1 MHRKRQMKIL
11 MNFLKNNFIIA
22 IFALLVATASCS
34 FTNNTVDPGDKE
46 KEQLLVN
53 LISHVLKR
61 NHFSPADLTDEFSKD
76 IFDIYITDLDPGKR
90 YFLESDFKE
99 FQAYEY
105 LIDDQIRDS
114 KVELFNLTY
123 ERLLKRQEESEKIFA
138 ELIEKPFD
146 FTVQESINTDY
157 EKIPYSKNKKELKN
171 HWRKIL
177 KLSALATYYDK
188 IEEQKEQL
196 EEETK
201 NRSEKTNAFNTDQ
214 KSQSQKEKK
223 SLEELEKETRAEIKK
238 SMLESFVNNDDVERL
253 DYFSLFVNAITSHFD
268 PHTNYFPPQNKD
280 SFDISMSGKLEGIG
294 ARLQKKM
301 DYISVIEII
310 SGGPASLSEDIE
322 VGDKIL
328 KVAQENDT
336 MATSIVGM
344 RISDAVELIKGPKGS
359 KVMLT
364 LKKVDGSIEEITL
377 IRDIVQ
383 LEETFAKSVIGED
396 EAFKFGFIDL
406 PKFYFDMEDPT
417 GRASGSDIAQEINRL
432 KTEGMDGLII
442 DLRNNGGGSLREVVE
457 MAGLFVDKGPVVQI
471 ALKDKRTR
479 TLRDSDSGEILW
491 KGPLVIMVNEF
502 SASAS
507 EILAAALQDYDRA
520 VIIGSKQTFGKGTV
534 QNFEDLNQWV
544 RNNEYG
550 DLGAVK
556 LTTQKFYRINGS
568 STQLEGVKSDV
579 VTPGR
584 FSYIEVGE
592 RDEEFPL
599 PYDEIPK
606 ADYDKFPGYVNLAES
621 INKAQK
627 RVDANPNF
635 KLIDENAKWLS
646 NQRENNELPL
656 SFIAYKERL
665 DRLETETEKFEK
677 LSDYKN
683 SLNFDMLAYEKTLV
697 KTDSALGD
705 KREAWIKNLKKDIY
719 VAEAVNVLK
728 DLRMNNIQNDNKTK
742 WSVKD

>member
-11 MNFLKNNFIIA
+11 MNFLKNNFILA
-22 IFALLVATASCS
+22 VFTLLVATASCS
-34 FTNNTVDPGDKE
+34 FTNDTVDPGDKE

-76 IFDIYITDLDPGKR
+76 IFDNYVKDLDPGKR
-90 YFLESDFKE
+90 YFLESDYKE

-114 KVELFNLTY
+114 KVDLFNLTY
-123 ERLLKRQEESEKIFA
+123 ERLLQRQEESQKIFT
-138 ELIEKPFD
+138 ELIKKPFD
-146 FTVQESINTDY
+146 FSIDESINTDY
-157 EKIPYSKNKKELKN
+157 DKIPYSKNKKELKD
-171 HWRKIL
+171 HWRKLL
-177 KLSALATYYDK
+177 KLSALGTYYDK
-188 IEEQKEQL
+188 VEEQKENP
-196 EEETK
+196 EEE
-201 NRSEKTNAFNTDQ
+201 Q
-214 KSQSQKEKK
+214 KS
-223 SLEELEKETRAEIKK
+223 LVELEKETRAEIKK
-238 SMLESFVNNDDVERL
+238 SMLENFDLTDDVERL
-253 DYFSLFVNAITSHFD
+253 DYFSVFVNTITTHFD
-268 PHTNYFPPQNKD
+268 PHTNFFPPQTKD
-280 SFDISMSGKLEGIG
+280 RFDTSMSGKLEGIG

-301 DYISVIEII
+301 DYISVLEII
-310 SGGPASLSEDIE
+310 SGGPAWKSELIE

-344 RISDAVELIKGPKGS
+344 RIGDAVELIKGPKGS
-359 KVMLT
+359 KVILT
-364 LKKVDGSIEEITL
+364 LKKVDGSIEDITL
-377 IRDIVQ
+377 TRDIVQ
-383 LEETFAKSVIGED
+383 IEETFAKSVIGKD
-396 EAFKFGFIDL
+396 DAFRFGFINL
-406 PKFYFDMEDPT
+406 PKFYFDMEDPS
-417 GRASGSDIAQEINRL
+417 GRAAGNDVSQEIKRL

-442 DLRNNGGGSLREVVE
+442 DLRNNGGGSLREVIE
-457 MAGLFVDKGPVVQI
+457 MAGLFVDKGPVVQV

-491 KGPLVIMVNEF
+491 EGPLVIMVNEF

-550 DLGAVK
+550 DLGAIK
-556 LTTQKFYRINGS
+556 LTTQKFYRINGG

-584 FSYIEVGE
+584 YSYILVGE
-592 RDEEFPL
+592 RDEQYPL

-606 ADYDKFPGYVNLAES
+606 AEYDKFTGYANLSES
-621 INKAQK
+621 IKKAQK

-635 KLIDENAKWLS
+635 KLLDENAKWLS
-646 NQRENNELPL
+646 NQREDNNITLN
-656 SFIAYKERL
+656 FTAYKERL
-665 DRLETETEKFEK
+665 DRLEKETEKFES

-683 SLNFDMLAYEKTLV
+683 TLDFDMLAYEKALV

-705 KREAWIKNLKKDIY
+705 KREAWIKNLKKDVY
-719 VAEAVNVLK
+719 VEEAVNVLK
-728 DLRMNNIQNDNKTK
+728 DLRMNNIKNDNKTK

>member
-1 MHRKRQMKIL
+1 MKIL
-11 MNFLKNNFIIA
+11 MNFLKNNFILA
-22 IFALLVATASCS
+22 VFTLLVATASCS
-34 FTNNTVDPGDKE
+34 FTNDTVDPGDKE

-76 IFDIYITDLDPGKR
+76 IFDNYVKDLDPGKR
-90 YFLESDFKE
+90 YFLESDYKE

-114 KVELFNLTY
+114 KVDLFNLTY
-123 ERLLKRQEESEKIFA
+123 ERLLQRQEESQKIFT
-138 ELIEKPFD
+138 ELIKKPFD
-146 FTVQESINTDY
+146 FSIDESINTDY
-157 EKIPYSKNKKELKN
+157 DKIPYSKNKKELKD
-171 HWRKIL
+171 HWRKLL
-177 KLSALATYYDK
+177 KLSALGTYYDK
-188 IEEQKEQL
+188 VEEQKENP
-196 EEETK
+196 EEE
-201 NRSEKTNAFNTDQ
+201 Q
-214 KSQSQKEKK
+214 KS
-223 SLEELEKETRAEIKK
+223 LVELEKETRAEIKK
-238 SMLESFVNNDDVERL
+238 SMLENFDLTDDVERL
-253 DYFSLFVNAITSHFD
+253 DYFSVFVNTITTHFD
-268 PHTNYFPPQNKD
+268 PHTNFFPPQTKD
-280 SFDISMSGKLEGIG
+280 RFDTSMSGKLEGIG

-301 DYISVIEII
+301 DYISVLEII
-310 SGGPASLSEDIE
+310 SGGPAWKSELIE

-344 RISDAVELIKGPKGS
+344 RIGDAVELIKGPKGS
-359 KVMLT
+359 KVILT
-364 LKKVDGSIEEITL
+364 LKKVDGSIEDITL
-377 IRDIVQ
+377 TRDIVQ
-383 LEETFAKSVIGED
+383 IEETFAKSVIGKD
-396 EAFKFGFIDL
+396 DAFRFGFINL
-406 PKFYFDMEDPT
+406 PKFYFDMEDPS
-417 GRASGSDIAQEINRL
+417 GRAAGNDVSQEIKRL

-442 DLRNNGGGSLREVVE
+442 DLRNNGGGSLREVIE
-457 MAGLFVDKGPVVQI
+457 MAGLFVDKGPVVQV

-491 KGPLVIMVNEF
+491 EGPLVIMVNEF

-550 DLGAVK
+550 DLGAIK
-556 LTTQKFYRINGS
+556 LTTQKFYRINGG

-584 FSYIEVGE
+584 YSYILVGE
-592 RDEEFPL
+592 RDEQYPL

-606 ADYDKFPGYVNLAES
+606 AEYDKFTGYANLSES
-621 INKAQK
+621 IKKAQK

-635 KLIDENAKWLS
+635 KLLDENAKWLS
-646 NQRENNELPL
+646 NQREDNNITLN
-656 SFIAYKERL
+656 FTAYKERL
-665 DRLETETEKFEK
+665 DRLEKETEKFES

-683 SLNFDMLAYEKTLV
+683 TLDFDMLAYEKALV

-705 KREAWIKNLKKDIY
+705 KREAWIKNLKKDVY
-719 VAEAVNVLK
+719 VEEAVNVLK
-728 DLRMNNIQNDNKTK
+728 DLRMNNIKNDNKTK

>member
-22 IFALLVATASCS
+22 IFALLVVTASCS

-90 YFLESDFKE
+90 YFLESDYKE
-99 FQAYEY
+99 FQSYQY
-105 LIDDQIRDS
+105 LIDDEIRNS
-114 KVELFNLTY
+114 KVDLFNLTY
-123 ERLLKRQEESEKIFA
+123 ERLLKRQEESKKIFA

-146 FTVQESINTDY
+146 FSLQESINTDY
-157 EKIPYSKNKKELKN
+157 EKIPYSKNRKELKN

-177 KLSALATYYDK
+177 KLSALGTYYDK

-196 EEETK
+196 EKETRNLTEG
-201 NRSEKTNAFNTDQ
+201 NRALDNDQ
-214 KSQSQKEKK
+214 KEENK
-223 SLEELEKETRAEIKK
+223 SLKDLEKETRAEIKK
-238 SMLESFVNNDDVERL
+238 SMLESFDNNDDVERL

-310 SGGPASLSEDIE
+310 SGGPASLSDNIE

-336 MATSIVGM
+336 IATSIVGM
-344 RISDAVELIKGPKGS
+344 RISDAVQLIKGPKGS
-359 KVMLT
+359 KVLLT
-364 LKKVDGSIEEITL
+364 LKKVDGSIEEIIL

-383 LEETFAKSVIGED
+383 LEDTFAKSVIGED
-396 EAFKFGFIDL
+396 QAFKFGFINL
-406 PKFYFDMEDPT
+406 PKFYFDMDDPS
-417 GRASGSDIAQEINRL
+417 GRASGSDIAQEIKRL
-432 KTEGMDGLII
+432 KNEGMNGLVI

-479 TLRDSDSGEILW
+479 TLKDSDSGEILW
-491 KGPLVIMVNEF
+491 EGPLVIMVNEF

-556 LTTQKFYRINGS
+556 LTTQKFYRINGG

-579 VTPGR
+579 ITPGR

-592 RDEEFPL
+592 RDEAFPL

-606 ADYDKFPGYVNLAES
+606 AEYDKFPGYVNLAES

-627 RVDANPNF
+627 RVDTNPSF
-635 KLIDENAKWLS
+635 RLIDENAKWLS
-646 NQRENNELPL
+646 NQREDNQLPL
-656 SFIAYKERL
+656 NFIAYKKRL
-665 DRLETETEKFEK
+665 DRLEKETEKFEK
-677 LSDYKN
+677 LSNYEN
-683 SLNFDMLAYEKTLV
+683 SLSFDILAYEKTLV
-697 KTDSALGD
+697 ETDSALGD
-705 KREAWIKNLKKDIY
+705 KRKAWIKNLKKDIY

-728 DLRMNNIQNDNKTK
+728 DLRMNNIKNDNKTK
-742 WSVKD
+742 WSVKN

>member
-11 MNFLKNNFIIA
+11 MNFLKNNFILA
-22 IFALLVATASCS
+22 VFTLLVATASCS
-34 FTNNTVDPGDKE
+34 FTNDTVDPGDKE

-76 IFDIYITDLDPGKR
+76 IFDNYVKDLDPGKR
-90 YFLESDFKE
+90 YFLESDYKE

-114 KVELFNLTY
+114 KVDLFNLTY
-123 ERLLKRQEESEKIFA
+123 ERLLQRQEESQKIFT
-138 ELIEKPFD
+138 ELIKKPFD
-146 FTVQESINTDY
+146 FSIDESINTDY
-157 EKIPYSKNKKELKN
+157 DKIPYSKNKKELKD
-171 HWRKIL
+171 HWRKLL
-177 KLSALATYYDK
+177 KLSALGTYYDK
-188 IEEQKEQL
+188 VEEQKENP
-196 EEETK
+196 EEE
-201 NRSEKTNAFNTDQ
+201 Q
-214 KSQSQKEKK
+214 KS
-223 SLEELEKETRAEIKK
+223 LVELEKETRAEIKK
-238 SMLESFVNNDDVERL
+238 SMLENFDLTDDVERL
-253 DYFSLFVNAITSHFD
+253 DYFSVFVNTITTHFD
-268 PHTNYFPPQNKD
+268 PHTNFFPPQTKD
-280 SFDISMSGKLEGIG
+280 RFDTSMSGKLEGIG

-301 DYISVIEII
+301 DYISVLEII
-310 SGGPASLSEDIE
+310 SGGPAWKSELIE

-344 RISDAVELIKGPKGS
+344 RIGDAVELIKGPKGS
-359 KVMLT
+359 KVILT
-364 LKKVDGSIEEITL
+364 LKKVDGSIEDITL
-377 IRDIVQ
+377 TRDIVQ
-383 LEETFAKSVIGED
+383 IEETFAKSVIGQD
-396 EAFKFGFIDL
+396 DAFRFGFINL
-406 PKFYFDMEDPT
+406 PKFYFDMEDPS
-417 GRASGSDIAQEINRL
+417 GRAAGNDVSQEIKRL

-442 DLRNNGGGSLREVVE
+442 DLRNNGGGSLREVIE
-457 MAGLFVDKGPVVQI
+457 MAGLFVDKGPVVQV

-479 TLRDSDSGEILW
+479 TLKDSDSGEILW
-491 KGPLVIMVNEF
+491 EGPLVIMVNEF

-520 VIIGSKQTFGKGTV
+520 VIIGSEQTFGKGTV

-550 DLGAVK
+550 DLGAIK
-556 LTTQKFYRINGS
+556 LTTQKFYRINGG

-584 FSYIEVGE
+584 YSYIIVGE
-592 RDEEFPL
+592 RDEQFPL

-606 ADYDKFPGYVNLAES
+606 AEYDKFTGYANLSES
-621 INKAQK
+621 IKKAQK

-635 KLIDENAKWLS
+635 KLLDENAKWLS
-646 NQRENNELPL
+646 NQREDNDITLN
-656 SFIAYKERL
+656 FTAYKERL
-665 DRLETETEKFEK
+665 DRLEKETEKFEA

-683 SLNFDMLAYEKTLV
+683 TLDFDMLAYEKALV

-705 KREAWIKNLKKDIY
+705 KREAWIKNLKKDVY
-719 VAEAVNVLK
+719 VEEAVNVLK
-728 DLRMNNIQNDNKTK
+728 DLRMNNIKNDNKTK

>member
-1 MHRKRQMKIL
+1 
-11 MNFLKNNFIIA
+11 MNFLKNNFILA
-22 IFALLVATASCS
+22 VFTLLVATASCS
-34 FTNNTVDPGDKE
+34 FTNDTVDPGDKE

-61 NHFSPADLTDEFSKD
+61 NHFSPADLTDEFSKEV
-76 IFDIYITDLDPGKR
+76 FDNYIKDMDPGKR
-90 YFLESDFKE
+90 YFLESDYKE

-114 KVELFNLTY
+114 KVDLFNLTY
-123 ERLLKRQEESEKIFA
+123 ERLLQRQEESQKIFT
-138 ELIEKPFD
+138 ELIANPFD
-146 FTVQESINTDY
+146 FSIDERINTDY
-157 EKIPYSKNKKELKN
+157 DQIPYSKNKKELKD
-171 HWRKIL
+171 HWRKLL
-177 KLSALATYYDK
+177 KLAALGTYYDK
-188 IEEQKEQL
+188 VEEQKEQP
-196 EEETK
+196 EEE
-201 NRSEKTNAFNTDQ
+201 Q
-214 KSQSQKEKK
+214 KS
-223 SLEELEKETRAEIKK
+223 LAELEKETRAEIKK
-238 SMLESFVNNDDVERL
+238 SMLENFDLTDDVERL
-253 DYFSLFVNAITSHFD
+253 DYFSVFVNTITTHFD
-268 PHTNYFPPQNKD
+268 PHTNFFPPQNKD
-280 SFDISMSGKLEGIG
+280 RFDTSMSGKLEGIG

-301 DYISVIEII
+301 DYISVLEII
-310 SGGPASLSEDIE
+310 SGGPAWKSELIE

-336 MATSIVGM
+336 IATSIVGM
-344 RISDAVELIKGPKGS
+344 RIGDAVELIKGPKGS
-359 KVMLT
+359 KVILT
-364 LKKVDGSIEEITL
+364 LKKVDGSIEDITL
-377 IRDIVQ
+377 TRDIVQ
-383 LEETFAKSVIGED
+383 IEETFAKSVIGQD
-396 EAFKFGFIDL
+396 DAFRFGLINL
-406 PKFYFDMEDPT
+406 PKFYFDMEDPS
-417 GRASGSDIAQEINRL
+417 GRAAGNDISKEIQRL
-432 KTEGMDGLII
+432 KTEGMDGLIL
-442 DLRNNGGGSLREVVE
+442 DLRNNGGGSLREVIE
-457 MAGLFVDKGPVVQI
+457 MAGLFIDQGPVVQV

-491 KGPLVIMVNEF
+491 EGPLVIMVNEF

-550 DLGAVK
+550 DLGAIK
-556 LTTQKFYRINGS
+556 LTTQKFYRINGG

-584 FSYIEVGE
+584 YSYIEVGE
-592 RDEEFPL
+592 RDEQFPL

-606 ADYDKFPGYVNLAES
+606 ADYNKFTGYANLAES
-621 INKAQK
+621 IKKAQE

-635 KLIDENAKWLS
+635 QLLNENAKWLS
-646 NQRENNELPL
+646 NQREDNDIPL
-656 SFIAYKERL
+656 NLITYTERL
-665 DRLETETEKFEK
+665 DRLEKETEKFES

-683 SLNFDMLAYEKTLV
+683 TLDFDMLAYEKALV

-719 VAEAVNVLK
+719 VEEAVNVLK
-728 DLRMNNIQNDNKTK
+728 ELRMNNIKNDNKTK

>member
-1 MHRKRQMKIL
+1 
-11 MNFLKNNFIIA
+11 MNFLKNNFILA
-22 IFALLVATASCS
+22 VFTLLVATASCS
-34 FTNNTVDPGDKE
+34 FTNDTVDPGDKE

-61 NHFSPADLTDEFSKD
+61 NHFSPADLTDEFSKEV
-76 IFDIYITDLDPGKR
+76 FDNYIKDMDPGKR
-90 YFLESDFKE
+90 YFLESDYKE

-114 KVELFNLTY
+114 KVDLFNLTY
-123 ERLLKRQEESEKIFA
+123 ERLLQRQEESQKIFT
-138 ELIEKPFD
+138 ELIANPFD
-146 FTVQESINTDY
+146 FSVDERINTDY
-157 EKIPYSKNKKELKN
+157 DQIPYSKNKKELKD
-171 HWRKIL
+171 HWRKLL
-177 KLSALATYYDK
+177 KLAALGTYYDK
-188 IEEQKEQL
+188 VEEQKEQP
-196 EEETK
+196 EEE
-201 NRSEKTNAFNTDQ
+201 Q
-214 KSQSQKEKK
+214 KS
-223 SLEELEKETRAEIKK
+223 LAELEKETRAEIKK
-238 SMLESFVNNDDVERL
+238 SMLENFDLTEDVERL
-253 DYFSLFVNAITSHFD
+253 DYFSVFVNTITTHFD
-268 PHTNYFPPQNKD
+268 PHTNFFPPQNKD
-280 SFDISMSGKLEGIG
+280 RFDTSMSGKLEGIG

-301 DYISVIEII
+301 DYISVLEII
-310 SGGPASLSEDIE
+310 SGGPAWKSELIE

-336 MATSIVGM
+336 IATSIVGM
-344 RISDAVELIKGPKGS
+344 RIGDAVELIKGPKGS
-359 KVMLT
+359 KVILT
-364 LKKVDGSIEEITL
+364 LKKVDGSIEDITL
-377 IRDIVQ
+377 TRDIVQ
-383 LEETFAKSVIGED
+383 IEETFAKSVIGQD
-396 EAFKFGFIDL
+396 DAFRFGLINL
-406 PKFYFDMEDPT
+406 PKFYFDMEDPS
-417 GRASGSDIAQEINRL
+417 GRAAGNDISKEIQRL
-432 KTEGMDGLII
+432 KTEGMDGLIL
-442 DLRNNGGGSLREVVE
+442 DLRNNGGGSLREVIE
-457 MAGLFVDKGPVVQI
+457 MAGLFIDQGPVVQV

-491 KGPLVIMVNEF
+491 EGPLVIMVNEF

-550 DLGAVK
+550 DLGAIK
-556 LTTQKFYRINGS
+556 LTTQKFYRINGG

-584 FSYIEVGE
+584 YSYIEVGE
-592 RDEEFPL
+592 RDEQFPL

-606 ADYDKFPGYVNLAES
+606 ADYNKFTGYANLAES
-621 INKAQK
+621 IKKAQE

-635 KLIDENAKWLS
+635 QLLNENAKWLS
-646 NQRENNELPL
+646 NQREDNDIPL
-656 SFIAYKERL
+656 NLIAYTERL
-665 DRLETETEKFEK
+665 DRLEKETEKFES

-683 SLNFDMLAYEKTLV
+683 TLDFDMLAYEKALV

-719 VAEAVNVLK
+719 VEEAVNVLK
-728 DLRMNNIQNDNKTK
+728 ELRMNNIKNDNKTK

>member
-11 MNFLKNNFIIA
+11 MNFLKNNFILA
-22 IFALLVATASCS
+22 VFTLLVATASCS
-34 FTNNTVDPGDKE
+34 FTNDTVDPGDKE

-76 IFDIYITDLDPGKR
+76 IFDNYIKDLDPGKR
-90 YFLESDFKE
+90 YFLESDYKE

-114 KVELFNLTY
+114 KVDLFNLTY
-123 ERLLKRQEESEKIFA
+123 ERLLQRQEESQKIFA

-146 FTVQESINTDY
+146 FSIDERINTDY
-157 EKIPYSKNKKELKN
+157 DQIPYSKNKKELKD
-171 HWRKIL
+171 HWRKLL
-177 KLSALATYYDK
+177 KLSALGTYYDK
-188 IEEQKEQL
+188 VEEQKENP
-196 EEETK
+196 EEE
-201 NRSEKTNAFNTDQ
+201 Q
-214 KSQSQKEKK
+214 KS
-223 SLEELEKETRAEIKK
+223 LVELEKETRAEIKK
-238 SMLESFVNNDDVERL
+238 SMLENFDLNDDVERL
-253 DYFSLFVNAITSHFD
+253 DYFSVFVNTITTHFD
-268 PHTNYFPPQNKD
+268 PHTNFFPPQNKD
-280 SFDISMSGKLEGIG
+280 RFDTSMSGKLEGIG

-301 DYISVIEII
+301 DYISVLEII
-310 SGGPASLSEDIE
+310 SGGPAWKSELIE

-336 MATSIVGM
+336 IATSIVGM
-344 RISDAVELIKGPKGS
+344 RIGDAVELIKGPKGS
-359 KVMLT
+359 KVILT
-364 LKKVDGSIEEITL
+364 LKKVDGSIEDITL
-377 IRDIVQ
+377 TRDIVQ
-383 LEETFAKSVIGED
+383 IEETFAKSVIGQD
-396 EAFKFGFIDL
+396 GAFRFGFINL
-406 PKFYFDMEDPT
+406 PKFYFDMEDPN
-417 GRASGSDIAQEINRL
+417 GRAAGNDISQEIKRL
-432 KTEGMDGLII
+432 KTEGMDGLIL
-442 DLRNNGGGSLREVVE
+442 DLRNNGGGSLREVIE
-457 MAGLFVDKGPVVQI
+457 MAGLFVDKGPVVQV

-491 KGPLVIMVNEF
+491 EGPLVIMVNEF

-550 DLGAVK
+550 DLGAIK
-556 LTTQKFYRINGS
+556 LTTQKFYRINGG

-579 VTPGR
+579 ITPGR
-584 FSYIEVGE
+584 YSYIEVGE
-592 RDEEFPL
+592 RDEQYPL

-606 ADYDKFPGYVNLAES
+606 ADYDKFTGYVNLAES
-621 INKAQK
+621 IKKAQK

-635 KLIDENAKWLS
+635 KLLDENAKWLS
-646 NQRENNELPL
+646 NQREDNDIPL
-656 SFIAYKERL
+656 NFIAYTERL
-665 DRLETETEKFEK
+665 DRLEKETEKFES

-683 SLNFDMLAYEKTLV
+683 TLDFDMLAYEKALV

-719 VAEAVNVLK
+719 VEEAVNVLK
-728 DLRMNNIQNDNKTK
+728 ELRMNNIKNDNKTK

>member
-1 MHRKRQMKIL
+1 MKIL
-11 MNFLKNNFIIA
+11 MNFLKNNFILA
-22 IFALLVATASCS
+22 VFTLLVATASCS
-34 FTNNTVDPGDKE
+34 FTNDRVDPGDKE

-76 IFDIYITDLDPGKR
+76 IFDNYIKDLDPGKR
-90 YFLESDFKE
+90 YFLESDYKE

-114 KVELFNLTY
+114 KVDLFNLTY
-123 ERLLKRQEESEKIFA
+123 ERLLQRQEESQKIFA

-146 FTVQESINTDY
+146 FSIDERINTDY
-157 EKIPYSKNKKELKN
+157 EKIPYSKNRKELKD
-171 HWRKIL
+171 HWRKLL
-177 KLSALATYYDK
+177 KLSALGTYYDK
-188 IEEQKEQL
+188 VEDQKENPEEEQK
-196 EEETK
+196 
-201 NRSEKTNAFNTDQ
+201 
-214 KSQSQKEKK
+214 
-223 SLEELEKETRAEIKK
+223 SLAELEKETRAEIKK
-238 SMLESFVNNDDVERL
+238 SMLENFDLTDDVERL
-253 DYFSLFVNAITSHFD
+253 DYFSVFVNSITTHFD
-268 PHTNYFPPQNKD
+268 PHTNFFPPQNKD
-280 SFDISMSGKLEGIG
+280 RFDTSMSGKLEGIG

-301 DYISVIEII
+301 DYISVLEII
-310 SGGPASLSEDIE
+310 SGGPAWKSELIE

-336 MATSIVGM
+336 IATSIVGM
-344 RISDAVELIKGPKGS
+344 RIGDAVELIKGPKGS
-359 KVMLT
+359 KVILT
-364 LKKVDGSIEEITL
+364 LKKVDGSIEDITL
-377 IRDIVQ
+377 TRDVVQ
-383 LEETFAKSVIGED
+383 IEETFAKSVIGQD
-396 EAFKFGFIDL
+396 NAFRFGFINL
-406 PKFYFDMEDPT
+406 PKFYFDMEDPS
-417 GRASGSDIAQEINRL
+417 GRAAGNDISQEIKKL
-432 KTEGMDGLII
+432 KTEGMDGLIL
-442 DLRNNGGGSLREVVE
+442 DLRNNGGGSLREVIE
-457 MAGLFVDKGPVVQI
+457 MAGLFVDEGPVVQV

-491 KGPLVIMVNEF
+491 DGPLVIMVNEF

-550 DLGAVK
+550 DLGAIK
-556 LTTQKFYRINGS
+556 LTTQKFYRINGG

-592 RDEEFPL
+592 RDEQFPL

-606 ADYDKFPGYVNLAES
+606 AEYDKFTGYANLAES
-621 INKAQK
+621 IKRAQE

-635 KLIDENAKWLS
+635 KLLDENAKWLS
-646 NQRENNELPL
+646 NQREDNDIPL
-656 SFIAYKERL
+656 NFIAYTERL
-665 DRLETETEKFEK
+665 DRLEKETEKFES
-677 LSDYKN
+677 LSDYK
-683 SLNFDMLAYEKTLV
+683 STLEFDMLAYEKALV
-697 KTDSALGD
+697 KTDSSLGD

-719 VAEAVNVLK
+719 VEEAVNVLK
-728 DLRMNNIQNDNKTK
+728 DLRMNNIKNDNKTK

>member
-1 MHRKRQMKIL
+1 
-11 MNFLKNNFIIA
+11 MNFLKNNFILA
-22 IFALLVATASCS
+22 VFTLLVATASCS
-34 FTNNTVDPGDKE
+34 FTNDTVDPGDKE

-76 IFDIYITDLDPGKR
+76 IFDNYVKDLDPGKR
-90 YFLESDFKE
+90 YFLESDYKE

-114 KVELFNLTY
+114 KVDLFNLTY
-123 ERLLKRQEESEKIFA
+123 ERLLQRQEESQKIFT
-138 ELIEKPFD
+138 ELIKKPFD
-146 FTVQESINTDY
+146 FSIDESINTDY
-157 EKIPYSKNKKELKN
+157 DKIPYSKNKKELKD
-171 HWRKIL
+171 HWRKLL
-177 KLSALATYYDK
+177 KLSALGTYYDK
-188 IEEQKEQL
+188 VEEQKENP
-196 EEETK
+196 EEE
-201 NRSEKTNAFNTDQ
+201 Q
-214 KSQSQKEKK
+214 KS
-223 SLEELEKETRAEIKK
+223 LVELEKETRAEIKK
-238 SMLESFVNNDDVERL
+238 SMLENFDLTDDVERL
-253 DYFSLFVNAITSHFD
+253 DYFSVFVNTITTHFD
-268 PHTNYFPPQNKD
+268 PHTNFFPPQTKD
-280 SFDISMSGKLEGIG
+280 RFDTSMSGKLEGIG

-301 DYISVIEII
+301 DYISVLEII
-310 SGGPASLSEDIE
+310 SGGPAWKSELIE

-344 RISDAVELIKGPKGS
+344 RIGDAVELIKGPKGS
-359 KVMLT
+359 KVILT
-364 LKKVDGSIEEITL
+364 LKKVDGSIEDITL
-377 IRDIVQ
+377 TRDIVQ
-383 LEETFAKSVIGED
+383 IEETFAKSVIGKD
-396 EAFKFGFIDL
+396 DAFRFGFINL
-406 PKFYFDMEDPT
+406 PKFYFDMEDPS
-417 GRASGSDIAQEINRL
+417 GRAAGNDVSQEIKRL

-442 DLRNNGGGSLREVVE
+442 DLRNNGGGSLREVIE
-457 MAGLFVDKGPVVQI
+457 MAGLFVDKGPVVQV

-491 KGPLVIMVNEF
+491 EGPLVIMVNEF

-550 DLGAVK
+550 DLGAIK
-556 LTTQKFYRINGS
+556 LTTQKFYRINGG

-584 FSYIEVGE
+584 YSYILVGE
-592 RDEEFPL
+592 RDEQYPL

-606 ADYDKFPGYVNLAES
+606 AEYDKFTGYANLSES
-621 INKAQK
+621 IKKAQK

-635 KLIDENAKWLS
+635 KLLDENAKWLS
-646 NQRENNELPL
+646 NQREDNNITLN
-656 SFIAYKERL
+656 FTAYKERL
-665 DRLETETEKFEK
+665 DRLEKETEKFES

-683 SLNFDMLAYEKTLV
+683 TLDFDMLAYEKALV

-705 KREAWIKNLKKDIY
+705 KREAWIKNLKKDVY
-719 VAEAVNVLK
+719 VEEAVNVLK
-728 DLRMNNIQNDNKTK
+728 DLRMNNIKNDNKTK

>member
-1 MHRKRQMKIL
+1 MKIL
-11 MNFLKNNFIIA
+11 MNFLKNNFILA
-22 IFALLVATASCS
+22 VFTLLVATASCS
-34 FTNNTVDPGDKE
+34 FTNDRVDPGDKE

-76 IFDIYITDLDPGKR
+76 IFDNYIKDLDPGKR
-90 YFLESDFKE
+90 YFLESDYKE

-114 KVELFNLTY
+114 KVNLFNLTY
-123 ERLLKRQEESEKIFA
+123 ERLLQRQEESQKIFA

-146 FTVQESINTDY
+146 FSIDERINTDY
-157 EKIPYSKNKKELKN
+157 EKIPYSKNRKELKD
-171 HWRKIL
+171 HWRKLL
-177 KLSALATYYDK
+177 KLSALGTYYDK
-188 IEEQKEQL
+188 VEDQKENPEEEQK
-196 EEETK
+196 
-201 NRSEKTNAFNTDQ
+201 
-214 KSQSQKEKK
+214 
-223 SLEELEKETRAEIKK
+223 SLAELEKETRAEIKK
-238 SMLESFVNNDDVERL
+238 SMLENFDLTDDVERL
-253 DYFSLFVNAITSHFD
+253 DYFSVFVNSITTHFD
-268 PHTNYFPPQNKD
+268 PHTNFFPPQNKD
-280 SFDISMSGKLEGIG
+280 RFDTSMSGKLEGIG

-301 DYISVIEII
+301 DYISVLEII
-310 SGGPASLSEDIE
+310 SGGPAWKSELIE

-336 MATSIVGM
+336 IATSIVGM
-344 RISDAVELIKGPKGS
+344 RIGDAVELIKGPKGS
-359 KVMLT
+359 KVILT
-364 LKKVDGSIEEITL
+364 LKKVDGSIEDITL
-377 IRDIVQ
+377 TRDVVQ
-383 LEETFAKSVIGED
+383 IEETFAKSVIGQD
-396 EAFKFGFIDL
+396 NAFRFGFINL
-406 PKFYFDMEDPT
+406 PKFYFDMEDPS
-417 GRASGSDIAQEINRL
+417 GRAAGNDISQEIKKL
-432 KTEGMDGLII
+432 KTEGMDGLIL
-442 DLRNNGGGSLREVVE
+442 DLRNNGGGSLREVIE
-457 MAGLFVDKGPVVQI
+457 MAGLFVDEGPVVQV

-491 KGPLVIMVNEF
+491 DGPLVIMVNEF

-550 DLGAVK
+550 DLGAIK
-556 LTTQKFYRINGS
+556 LTTQKFYRINGG

-592 RDEEFPL
+592 RDEQFPL

-606 ADYDKFPGYVNLAES
+606 AEYDKFTGYANLAES
-621 INKAQK
+621 IKRAQE

-635 KLIDENAKWLS
+635 KLLDENAKWLS
-646 NQRENNELPL
+646 NQREDNDIPL
-656 SFIAYKERL
+656 NFIAYTERL
-665 DRLETETEKFEK
+665 DRLEKETEKFES
-677 LSDYKN
+677 LSDYK
-683 SLNFDMLAYEKTLV
+683 STLEFDMLAYEKALV
-697 KTDSALGD
+697 KTDSSLGD

-719 VAEAVNVLK
+719 VEEAVNVLK
-728 DLRMNNIQNDNKTK
+728 DLRMNNIKNDNKTK